1 METNRFH
8 IMDTKTKIL
17 TINDEIDVRKPAELS
32 YWADKF
38 EVTNVKLKA
47 AVNAAGPSVKAVET
61 YLRKR

>member
-1 METNRFH
+1 
-8 IMDTKTKIL
+8 MDTNIKTTSNK
-17 TINDEIDVRKPAELS
+17 DEIDVSSPAELR

-47 AVNAAGPSVKAVET
+47 AVNATGSSVKAVEA